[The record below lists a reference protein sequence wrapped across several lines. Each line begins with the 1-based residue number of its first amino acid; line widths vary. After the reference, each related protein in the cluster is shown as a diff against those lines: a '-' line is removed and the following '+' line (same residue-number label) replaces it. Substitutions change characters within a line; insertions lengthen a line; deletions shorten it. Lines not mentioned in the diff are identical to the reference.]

1 MAENN
6 GKYTN
11 WKKEFGKSV
20 KFAAKDVLT
29 DLAPATVGSAR
40 NIAADIRELRQTL
53 RKMAQNQ
60 GSING
65 MVGQQTG
72 EETKLINDAVKNLK
86 DSLETGQF
94 YSEERA
100 KAADPF
106 SNFDTNFNF
115 DDSSSFTNPMD
126 AVAAS
131 IGSQTSRGVKQ
142 INSSLEKSTETL
154 AEGFS
159 VLNRSEK
166 HSFILNAALQKRFHS
181 ESLEQFKAMNENLGN
196 LVRFNNETNATF
208 VTASM
213 KFYDDS
219 LEELRAIRKG
229 IEVIS
234 TQKEIEH
241 DQYTSSDA
249 ANVFDERGRF
259 SLKNY
264 ITYVKKNFSSGTA
277 GGSFGIAKMLLNPM
291 FAGEYAANPA
301 HHLLKLGISS
311 MLPKRLTRRITNF
324 DKDMGEY
331 LPALL
336 TGLGEGDGL
345 LSSFLKKFALKNKA
359 GRNNYSP
366 NEFNRGP
373 MAFNGEANKAITEII
388 PDFLSRILF
397 SIDSMRISVQKNIIK
412 GQMRG
417 MASDSAEYK
426 ELQNQIANLG
436 EAQQIRFDW
445 SNDFVTGGRYVTQDV
460 LEKRIKQQRRKAAL
474 SGLRDTR
481 EEIER
486 ASTMLYG
493 RGTDQDTNIRERID
507 DVLEAIVKGQ
517 IDFFGKPNEERL
529 NLVKKYAYNNKDN
542 YPRDEAIEVLGFM
555 NGLSRRAKMNIKG
568 MGTIR
573 GREALNE
580 YWHEYNQAP
589 GSNVDM
595 RNAHNENNGIYNVST
610 EGSVEYYANNEWL
623 GIYRKPGTTS
633 WKISDKDLDKFNKF
647 YGTKCKDADDCI
659 AVIGERDKKRGTGM
673 MSNIPAE
680 ITDPNMR
687 VNYMQYMMAKREKEY
702 RYGIEDDT
710 GSSGSFFGKIKAL
723 FNTPITFLDKAL
735 NKIDDTIYS
744 LTFGENGIVS
754 EFKNGLTGKVDEKSG
769 KYEGGLFS
777 EVFNGM
783 KAVGDAA
790 AESVKKWLPEQVK
803 GLGSIVRQYFFG
815 PDEVD
820 KDGKPVEKEPI
831 MSRLAAK
838 VQLQFSAWSSALF
851 GGSADDK
858 TGEDGKPLTKQEIIK
873 KASESFKKAI
883 PTIGKGMAA
892 GAGLGVISG
901 LGGFGVLG
909 SLFLP
914 GGPIGGAIVGGAL
927 GLLSRS
933 KAFMDTMFG
942 EETTDEKG
950 NKSRKGGIIPKGFM
964 DWFKKFKI
972 PLVGGAAVG
981 TLSHMLGH
989 GIAFGMMPTIAI
1001 TAFGPVLAGAAWG
1014 LASHSEAF
1022 REAIFGKESL
1032 NEDGTKKR
1040 IGGLL
1045 NNAIMRKIK
1054 NVIPKGIAGGLT
1066 GVAGMGVLSQMGIV
1080 GSALALGPIPA
1091 AIGGAALGIASAS
1104 KNFTRAFFGY
1114 TDKKGGYHSGA
1125 LDKIKNYFTWEI
1137 FKPIKLFIEKDAF
1150 NMKNWF
1156 KKNVAYP
1163 LADAL
1168 VPMKI
1173 MMKKMGDRILDNVL
1187 KIFQPVEKGVRV
1199 TFTTIGKKL
1208 EKIFNPVLNALSRI
1222 AKVTYNATKKLTQ
1235 ASILAAMAPI
1245 RLVGG
1250 LASGMI
1256 KWDAYKKGVG
1266 NAFNTMTTN
1275 LAAGDI
1281 RGTLSSGLDFAKHA
1295 LRPRIDYNE
1304 DKYAKELVEYQDY
1317 AKERDAKLKA
1327 EMARGETYFAS
1338 QEKQFLAER
1347 EAVRTN
1353 KYNLTEEQVKA
1364 KMADIEKR
1372 KKDANKLQAVLNGSD
1387 PMMLVHKTKIDLLT
1401 QIKEGVFQT
1410 AEHTGKTLELDERNK
1425 DDNAIQAAKDKAEKE
1440 KQDERD
1446 KASKET
1452 AEGVKALVNI
1462 QAGDKKAAEK
1472 LEKDKGFFDKL
1483 FGGGNTFTGGILDG
1497 IKSIGSGVSGLLS
1510 SAGMIALA
1518 IGALGALIAGF
1529 FDKDNPKPG
1538 GARNKM
1544 ANSHGAAIATE
1555 FFGKKIAKNLGAV
1568 GSIGRGIA
1576 RFGKGVGSFFKNNLA
1591 LERNFSLAEFTER
1604 FGKRNVGHVK
1614 KEFDTL
1620 RGLKNFD
1627 EFKAHSLNAG
1637 LSEEELVKKYN
1648 QIVGKDKPF
1657 NAYLAEKGLKNTAE
1671 LKSELSAL
1679 KKMSLEDFKKLPGNI
1694 GKDPKALAE
1703 ELASIK
1709 KMNLNQFAKY
1719 RNGASFEVLRNAYG
1733 SSLFI
1738 DYRASY
1744 GMKSA
1749 EAIEKEYA
1757 EYLANPNVKKKTLLG
1772 RAAAKVGE
1780 IGEGIAERGK
1790 NLLKSTGMLKSVNT
1804 LATKAA
1810 EAKGTITEAV
1820 GRNIEKAGELVN
1832 KAVTT
1837 SKEVA
1842 SSVSEKFTKKLGD
1855 AIESVKNSSI
1865 AKKLFSN
1872 KKLEDFFKAIDSLA
1886 KKFADPKFYAKVMEV
1901 LKRSRIS
1908 GGISKLGKLGAKI
1921 GARLGA
1927 DTFTGGIAIAAFVAY
1942 DGYTGWTEAYRMF
1955 DVNPE
1960 DVDTKMKMINTFINV
1975 LFGNVPQLMF
1985 LDFALA
1991 MCSIGLT
1998 GLSDTYLG
2006 QLLAKFGFK
2015 LNGFDHRKI
2024 MCQFLYKYL
2033 ATDEELDNLNDK
2045 QKELIKEYDAYINE
2059 HQDKKGMTLEEYQ
2072 AEKGNLTMWE
2082 KYGAP
2087 VINRILGV
2095 TDSEGKPLPSVSE
2108 MISDQ
2113 ITGITNW
2120 FKKSVDYIMK
2130 LSPIGFIKE
2139 TFGIPS
2145 LSELT
2150 DRVGNMISE
2159 AGSKAFGFFRGNRS
2173 YSDDEE
2179 TSLNDEDEA
2188 ILAKYKKH
2196 AFGGK
2201 GHSFNIN
2208 GEASNKRKY
2217 HFAGGF
2223 GLGPTVPD
2231 FKIMEGDSGMPYYSQ
2246 MDSRW
2251 SKTPLVAGDAEG
2263 KTIGEAGC
2271 APTSMAMIVS
2281 RLSQTNFDP
2290 EDAAK
2295 YLDKTDLDSDGF
2307 VTPGYFAGAAS
2318 AANLHGHVL
2327 QETDNQEFKNL
2338 LEKGNMMI
2346 LGGKSMKPSSP
2357 FFGSGH
2363 YVVAAGLSPRNSNYA
2378 LVYDPT
2384 SSGKSKEYPI
2394 SDLLDQSIRNE
2405 GWGAYFD
2412 YSPYNQPG
2420 TISQKTLDA
2429 ADANEDKIVIDL
2441 SDVKGTGEG
2450 QFWVKQHP
2458 GVSIDGCVKDTIATL
2473 NVLGKYFLKKYG
2485 KRLVLTAGT
2494 NGSHA
2499 GGEHSHANGW
2509 KLDVNDWGGPDGLQ
2523 GQFISKNADNLA
2535 DFIAFGNAIGV
2546 GMNPECWGTD
2556 SEHID
2561 VCVDGTQWHDPN
2573 AGKNFGGFGKGT
2585 LVKNVKGLGRIRTHG
2600 KKGNGKPR
2608 RKYEKSVTGLLSFFK
2623 DSVST
2628 AIDATIAGKKW
2639 NPLDFNQMEDFASDG
2654 TSIQNDGRT
2663 AALNEDTK
2671 ENQISIWKYLTG
2683 DLHMNREGAAGVMG
2697 NLMRESGFRT
2707 SAMGD
2712 NNTSMGIAQWHNE
2725 RMTNMKN
2732 YAASVGK
2739 APTDLD
2745 AQLGYLKQELTTGYK
2760 DVYDSVKSAPSV
2772 EYSVDKWV
2780 RGFERPAN
2788 MDQEVLERL
2797 PYANTVFK
2805 DHDTFAGGLR
2815 GFNSHEAK
2823 EVLSKATKLKSKKFA
2838 GGAYGFMGG
2847 SDPLGAAIVGALFG
2861 NKAKPATINPRYV
2874 PTPTPIFRDQTPT
2887 AVTQRQTVYNNDPL
2901 ATAIVN
2907 SIFGIKNKPA
2917 GNKKDAALIKQ
2928 EADKLGISVDE
2939 YYKIRYNSAEPIADQ
2954 VAKLKA
2960 AKAEEAKLVAK
2971 QVAADS
2977 LKNIPRAPENL
2988 TGIPASQKNVPE
3000 GVPKLT
3006 NDDLK
3011 ALDEIIE
3018 ARKKLE
3024 RRSLN
3029 KKLEAASLNTFD
3041 AFAKRNGVLYEGKIN
3056 PQQNIP
3062 EVAPK
3067 KAEVV
3072 KATIKKDSDLSG
3084 GSMGELLNSVRALDT
3099 HNDLSQ
3105 MISLLKV
3112 IAEKEAVTINNN
3124 QTFNAPRTAGNID
3137 DKRVIQAMNRVAQN
3151 RNQARLGDERLKRLM
3166 DLGSNVGDLAMDQY
3180 QMAYKISQGGNFK
3193 TV

>member
-6 GKYTN
+6 SGKYTN

-40 NIAADIRELRQTL
+40 NIASDLRELKQTL
-53 RKMAQNQ
+53 RKLTQSQ
-60 GSING
+60 GTLNG
-65 MVGQQTG
+65 MVGKQTG
-72 EETKLINDAVKNLK
+72 EESKIIEDAIKNFK
-86 DSLETGQF
+86 DSINTGQF

-100 KAADPF
+100 KKADPF
-106 SNFDTNFNF
+106 GNFDTNFNL
-115 DDSSSFTNPMD
+115 DDNISSFSNPMD
-126 AVAAS
+126 AVADS
-131 IGSQTSRGVKQ
+131 IGIQTSRGVKRLN
-142 INSSLEKSTETL
+142 NSIEKSTETL
-154 AEGFS
+154 SEGFK
-159 VLNRSEK
+159 VLNRGEK
-166 HSFILNAALQKRFHS
+166 TSFVLNAALQKRFHS
-181 ESLEQFKAMNENLGN
+181 ESLEQYKAMNENLGN
-196 LVRFNNETNATF
+196 LVRFNNETTATF

-213 KFYDDS
+213 KYYDDS

-234 TQKEIEH
+234 TQKEVEQ
-241 DQYTSSDA
+241 DQYTASEASK
-249 ANVFDERGRF
+249 VFDERGRF
-259 SLKNY
+259 SLTNY
-264 ITYVKKNFSSGTA
+264 INYVKKNFSSGGA
-277 GGSFGIAKMLLNPM
+277 SSGFGIAKMLLNPM

-336 TGLGEGDGL
+336 ANLGEGDGL
-345 LSSFLKKFALKNKA
+345 LSSFLKNFALKNKK
-359 GRNNYSP
+359 GSNNYSP
-366 NEFNRGP
+366 NEFHRGP

-397 SIDSMRISVQKNIIK
+397 SIDSMRISVQKNILK
-412 GQMRG
+412 SQMRG
-417 MASDSAEYK
+417 MSNTSDDYRA
-426 ELQNQIANLG
+426 LQSQIESLG

-460 LEKRIKQQRRKAAL
+460 LENRIRQQRRKAAL
-474 SGLRDTR
+474 SGLQDTR
-481 EEIER
+481 DEIER

-493 RGTDQDTNIRERID
+493 RGTDSDTNIRERID

-517 IDFFGKPNEERL
+517 IDFFNKTDSERL
-529 NLVKKYAYNNKDN
+529 ALVKKYAYGNKKDF
-542 YPRDEAIEVLGFM
+542 PRDEAIEVLGFM
-555 NGLSRRAKMNIKG
+555 NGLSRRAKMNIRG
-568 MGTIR
+568 MGTIK

-589 GSNVDM
+589 GSSVDM
-595 RNAHNENNGIYNVST
+595 RNTHNENNGIYNVAT
-610 EGSVEYYANNEWL
+610 EGSVQYYANNERL
-623 GIYRKPGTTS
+623 GIYRKNAS
-633 WKISDKDLDKFNKF
+633 DKWKISDDDLKSFNKLH
-647 YGTKCKDADDCI
+647 GTKCKTAEDCI
-659 AVIGERDKKRGTGM
+659 KVIAEEDKKSGTGM
-673 MSNIPAE
+673 MSNIPAD

-702 RYGIEDDT
+702 RYGVNDDT
-710 GSSGSFFGKIKAL
+710 SSGSFFGKIRSL

-735 NKIDDTIYS
+735 NKIDDAMYN
-744 LTFGENGIVS
+744 LTFGDKGIVS

-769 KYEGGLFS
+769 KYSGGLFS

-783 KAVGDAA
+783 KAVGDEAA
-790 AESVKKWLPEQVK
+790 KSIKEWLPQQVK
-803 GLGSIVRQYFFG
+803 GLGGIIRQYFFG
-815 PDEVD
+815 EDELD

-858 TGEDGKPLTKQEIIK
+858 TGEDGKLLTKQEIIK

-883 PTIGKGMAA
+883 PSIGKGMAA
-892 GAGLGVISG
+892 GAGLGVVAG

-933 KAFMDTMFG
+933 KSFMDTMFG
-942 EETTDEKG
+942 EEETDEKG
-950 NKSRKGGIIPKGFM
+950 NKSRKGGIVPKGFI

-972 PLVGGAAVG
+972 PLIGGAAVG
-981 TLSHMLGH
+981 ALSHALGG
-989 GIAFGMMPTIAI
+989 GIAFGLMPTIAI

-1014 LASHSEAF
+1014 LATHSESF

-1045 NNAIMRKIK
+1045 NNSIMRKLK
-1054 NVIPKGIAGGLT
+1054 NIIPKGIAGGIT
-1066 GVAGMGVLSQMGIV
+1066 GAAGMGVLSQMGIV
-1080 GSALALGPIPA
+1080 GSALALGPLPA
-1091 AIGGAALGIASAS
+1091 AIGGAALGIATAS
-1104 KNFTRAFFGY
+1104 KDFTKAFFGW

-1125 LDKIKNYFTWEI
+1125 LDRIKNYFTWEI
-1137 FKPIKLFIEKDAF
+1137 FKPVKLFIEKDAF

-1156 KKNVAYP
+1156 RKNVAYP

-1173 MMKKMGDRILDNVL
+1173 MMKKMGDRILNNVL

-1199 TFTTIGKKL
+1199 TFETIGKKL

-1222 AKVTYNATKKLTQ
+1222 AKVTYNATKKLAQ

-1245 RLVGG
+1245 RLAGG

-1256 KWDAYKKGVG
+1256 KWDAYKQGVG
-1266 NAFNTMTTN
+1266 NSFNTLTTN

-1281 RGTLSSGLDFAKHA
+1281 SGTLGSGLDFAKHL
-1295 LRPRIDYNE
+1295 LRPRVDYEE

-1347 EAVRTN
+1347 EAVRAN

-1372 KKDANKLQAVLNGSD
+1372 KKEANKVEAILTNGSD
-1387 PMMLVHKTKIDLLT
+1387 PMMLVQKTKIDLLT

-1410 AEHTGKTLELDERNK
+1410 AEHTGKSVELDERNK
-1425 DDNAIQAAKDKAEKE
+1425 DDSAIEAAKEKADKER
-1440 KQDERD
+1440 QDELISNIA
-1446 KASKET
+1446 KT
-1452 AEGVKALVNI
+1452 AQNTEALVNME
-1462 QAGDKKAAEK
+1462 AGDKKAAEK
-1472 LEKDKGFFDKL
+1472 AKKDKGFFDKL
-1483 FGGGNTFTGGILDG
+1483 FGSGNNFNGGILDG
-1497 IKSIGSGVSGLLS
+1497 IKSIGSGVFGLVS
-1510 SAGMIALA
+1510 SAGTIALA

-1529 FDKDNPKPG
+1529 FDKDGKPG
-1538 GARNKM
+1538 GAKNKM
-1544 ANSHGAAIATE
+1544 ANSHGASIATE
-1555 FFGKKIAKNLGAV
+1555 AAAKVVARNAGAI
-1568 GSIGRGIA
+1568 SNIGRGGV
-1576 RFGKGVGSFFKNNLA
+1576 RFGKSISSFFKNNLA
-1591 LERNFSLAEFTER
+1591 LERNLSLAEWTEK

-1614 KEFDTL
+1614 REFDTL

-1671 LKSELSAL
+1671 LKSELSSL

-1719 RNGASFEVLRNAYG
+1719 RNGASFETIRSAYN
-1733 SSLFI
+1733 SAIFKE
-1738 DYRASY
+1738 YRAKY
-1744 GMKSA
+1744 GAKTA

-1757 EYLANPNVKKKTLLG
+1757 EYLANPNIKKQTLLG
-1772 RAAAKVGE
+1772 RVASKVGN
-1780 IGEGIAERGK
+1780 IGESVADKGRK
-1790 NLLKSTGMLKSVNT
+1790 LLQSAGSMKPINT
-1804 LATKAA
+1804 LATKA
-1810 EAKGTITEAV
+1810 GNITEAI
-1820 GRNIEKAGELVN
+1820 GRNIDKAGSLVDTAISSG
-1832 KAVTT
+1832 K
-1837 SKEVA
+1837 SVA
-1842 SSVSEKFTKKLGD
+1842 SSVSKSFTTKLNA
-1855 AIESVKNSSI
+1855 AIDKVKNSDI
-1865 AKKLFSN
+1865 AKKLFPS
-1872 KKLEDFFKAIDSLA
+1872 KKLTEFFTAIRSLSEKFSNA
-1886 KKFADPKFYAKVMEV
+1886 KFFNTVMDV
-1901 LKRSRIS
+1901 IKRSRL
-1908 GGISKLGKLGAKI
+1908 GGGVTKLGKLAGKI
-1921 GARLGA
+1921 GMRLGA
-1927 DTFTGGIAIAAFVAY
+1927 DTVTGGLAIAAFVAY

-1960 DVDTKMKMINTFINV
+1960 DVDTKMKGINTFINI

-1991 MCSIGLT
+1991 MCSIGMI

-2024 MCQFLYKYL
+2024 MCQFLYKFL
-2033 ATDEELDNLNDK
+2033 ATDEEANNLNDK
-2045 QKELIKEYDAYINE
+2045 QKDLLSDYNDYIEQHPEKE
-2059 HQDKKGMTLEEYQ
+2059 GMTLEEYQ
-2072 AEKGNLTMWE
+2072 ATKGNLTMWE

-2095 TDSEGKPLPSVSE
+2095 KDSEGKPLPSVSE
-2108 MISDQ
+2108 IISDQ

-2120 FKKSVDYIMK
+2120 FKKSVDYIMN

-2145 LSELT
+2145 LSDLA
-2150 DRVGNMISE
+2150 DKVSNVISE
-2159 AGSKAFGFFRGNRS
+2159 AGSKAMSFFNTSSSGG
-2173 YSDDEE
+2173 DDESSINDDDE
-2179 TSLNDEDEA
+2179 NILN
-2188 ILAKYKKH
+2188 KYKH
-2196 AFGGK
+2196 YAFGGK
-2201 GHSFNIN
+2201 GHSFNLN
-2208 GEASNKRKY
+2208 GETSNKTKY
-2217 HFAGGF
+2217 KFAGGF
-2223 GLGPTVPD
+2223 GLAPTVPD
-2231 FKIMEGDSGMPYYSQ
+2231 FKIMEGDTGMPYYSQ
-2246 MDSRW
+2246 FDSRW
-2251 SKTPLVAGDAEG
+2251 AKSPLIATDSEG

-2281 RLSQTNFDP
+2281 KLSQTNFDP

-2295 YLDKTDLDSDGF
+2295 YLDKTDLDSDGY
-2307 VTPGYFAGAAS
+2307 VTPGYFAGVAS

-2327 QETDNQEFKNL
+2327 QDTDNQEFRNL
-2338 LEKGNMMI
+2338 LEKGHMMI

-2384 SSGKSKEYPI
+2384 GSGKSKEYPI
-2394 SDLLDQSIRNE
+2394 SDLLDQSINND

-2412 YSPYNQPG
+2412 YSAYNQPG

-2429 ADANEDKIVIDL
+2429 AEANEDKIVIDL

-2499 GGEHSHANGW
+2499 GGEHSHASGW

-2523 GQFISKNADNLA
+2523 GQFISKNSENLA

-2546 GMNPECWGTD
+2546 GMNPELWGTD
-2556 SEHID
+2556 AEHID

-2573 AGKNFGGFGKGT
+2573 AGTNFGGFGKGSM
-2585 LVKNVKGLGRIRTHG
+2585 VKNVKGMGRIKTQ
-2600 KKGNGKPR
+2600 GNGKGIR
-2608 RKYEKSVTGLLSFFK
+2608 RKYAKSITGLLSFFK
-2623 DSVST
+2623 DSVAG

-2654 TSIQNDGRT
+2654 ASIANDGRT

-2671 ENQISIWKYLTG
+2671 ENQISIWKYLVG
-2683 DLHMNREGAAGVMG
+2683 DLHMNRAGASGVMG

-2707 SAMGD
+2707 SAIGD
-2712 NNTSMGIAQWHNE
+2712 SGTSMGIAQWHNE
-2725 RMTNMKN
+2725 RMTSMKN

-2760 DVYDSVKSAPSV
+2760 EVYDSVKSAPNV

-2788 MDQEVLERL
+2788 MDQEVQERI

-2805 DHDTFAGGLR
+2805 DHETFAGGLR
-2815 GFNSHEAK
+2815 GFNAHEAK
-2823 EVLSKATKLKSKKFA
+2823 MVLEGVKKLKSKKFA
-2838 GGAYGFMGG
+2838 GGAYGFANNSGFENQLSMAF
-2847 SDPLGAAIVGALFG
+2847 LNMLFG
-2861 NKAKPATINPRYV
+2861 LNRKKKTTDRRMMLMREAEGETSVNKSKSTEVNP
-2874 PTPTPIFRDQTPT
+2874 I
-2887 AVTQRQTVYNNDPL
+2887 A
-2901 ATAIVN
+2901 
-2907 SIFGIKNKPA
+2907 
-2917 GNKKDAALIKQ
+2917 KQ
-2928 EADKLGISVDE
+2928 EL
-2939 YYKIRYNSAEPIADQ
+2939 
-2954 VAKLKA
+2954 L
-2960 AKAEEAKLVAK
+2960 
-2971 QVAADS
+2971 DS
-2977 LKNIPRAPENL
+2977 LKNMPRKPEDLEFIPD
-2988 TGIPASQKNVPE
+2988 SQKGVPE
-3000 GVPKLT
+3000 GVLKLT
-3006 NDDLK
+3006 NKDLK

-3024 RRSLN
+3024 RRSLR
-3029 KKLEAASLNTFD
+3029 KKLEASTVNVFD
-3041 AFAKRNGVLYEGKIN
+3041 DFANRNGVLYEGKVN
-3056 PQQNIP
+3056 PQQNLS
-3062 EVAPK
+3062 ATPK
-3067 KAEVV
+3067 KAEVA

-3124 QTFNAPRTAGNID
+3124 QTFETPRASSKID
-3137 DKRVIQAMNRVAQN
+3137 DKRVIQAMNRLAQD
-3151 RNQARLGDERLKRLM
+3151 RNQARLGDERLRRLM